1 MQSKKGLTSLNFVVI
16 SNPSDGEVA
25 LGMLAYLA
33 GRPPAIGEVV
43 FGSAM
48 LRGEGDLSCMS
59 ASCICGSGEEQVLL
73 LHGLVCPD
81 DSGNRWS
88 KGSLPDRRI
97 VPRKSMISTTSYSYK
112 EECKALY
119 ITKQCATIAV
129 DKSLQGTSMRAH
141 TVCKYKHQHRCSAT
155 DKLTLFAL
163 LFVFELAD
171 MESREPP
178 SAPPLGVTSDRQL
191 ASSNASGEVRAPS
204 EKMELILPLG
214 WHDACFSSLLPR
226 SCSWGYG

>member
-1 MQSKKGLTSLNFVVI
+1 
-16 SNPSDGEVA
+16 
-25 LGMLAYLA
+25 MLAYLA

-59 ASCICGSGEEQVLL
+59 AACICGSGEEQVLL
-73 LHGLVCPD
+73 LHGVVCPD
-81 DSGNRWS
+81 DSGDRWS

-97 VPRKSMISTTSYSYK
+97 VPRKSMISTKSYSYK
-112 EECKALY
+112 EECKALH
-119 ITKQCATIAV
+119 ITKQCATLAM
-129 DKSLQGTSMRAH
+129 SLQGTSHARTLCMQCEH
-141 TVCKYKHQHRCSAT
+141 EDRCSAT
-155 DKLTLFAL
+155 NKLTLFAL

-178 SAPPLGVTSDRQL
+178 SAPPLGVTSDRQP

-204 EKMELILPLG
+204 EKMELILPLC

>member
-1 MQSKKGLTSLNFVVI
+1 MSYLTSDTISCKVKKSSLTSLNFVVI

-25 LGMLAYLA
+25 LEVYLA

-43 FGSAM
+43 LGRAM

-59 ASCICGSGEEQVLL
+59 ASCICSSEEEQILL
-73 LHGLVCPD
+73 LHGVVCPD
-81 DSGNRWS
+81 DNGDRWS

-112 EECKALY
+112 EEMQALHV
-119 ITKQCATIAV
+119 TKQCATLAMF
-129 DKSLQGTSMRAH
+129 LQGTSMRVH
-141 TVCKYKHQHRCSAT
+141 IICSIVQSHKHMCSGT

-163 LFVFELAD
+163 LFVFELAG
-171 MESREPP
+171 MESSEAAEAP
-178 SAPPLGVTSDRQL
+178 SAPLGVTSERQP
-191 ASSNASGEVRAPS
+191 AFSNASEDRAPS

-214 WHDACFSSLLPR
+214 
-226 SCSWGYG
+226 

>member
-1 MQSKKGLTSLNFVVI
+1 
-16 SNPSDGEVA
+16 
-25 LGMLAYLA
+25 MLAYLA

-73 LHGLVCPD
+73 LHGVVCPD
-81 DSGNRWS
+81 DSGDRWS

-97 VPRKSMISTTSYSYK
+97 VPRKSMISTTSYSY
-112 EECKALY
+112 
-119 ITKQCATIAV
+119 TKKNAKPCILLNNV
-129 DKSLQGTSMRAH
+129 PLQPQIIFARNKHARAHSMR
-141 TVCKYKHQHRCSAT
+141 YKHQHRCSAT

-178 SAPPLGVTSDRQL
+178 SAPPLGVTSDRQP